1 VRLSPASAAGS
12 YERQIQWEAV
22 GEVSSNPGAQGSFSL
37 GFTKMTGSVVYNVQ
51 GSKSSCTGVYGPA
64 PGARTPIAA
73 DVSPVYGDVIGF
85 EITLEFPLDENYVR
99 SSNTTDL
106 FCMLDRDLH
115 GAADPASHPDVPD
128 LKAIEYDLAA
138 RPRATA
144 AFPLPEEPQVAEQEY
159 NYEYTGPLQRSRN
172 SMGPMGRRSASSRP
186 TSRRRSP

>member
-1 VRLSPASAAGS
+1 
-12 YERQIQWEAV
+12 
-22 GEVSSNPGAQGSFSL
+22 
-37 GFTKMTGSVVYNVQ
+37 MTGSVVYNLQ
-51 GSKSSCTGVYGPA
+51 GSKSNCTGVYGPV
-64 PGARTPIAA
+64 PGARMPITA

-99 SSNTTDL
+99 SNNTTDL

-115 GAADPASHPDVPD
+115 GAADPASHPDVPY

-159 NYEYTGPLQRSRN
+159 NYDYDGPLGTFKELDGSD
-172 SMGPMGRRSASSRP
+172 GPPVGKFTAYISSSVTMILENRVANP
-186 TSRRRSP
+186 LGN